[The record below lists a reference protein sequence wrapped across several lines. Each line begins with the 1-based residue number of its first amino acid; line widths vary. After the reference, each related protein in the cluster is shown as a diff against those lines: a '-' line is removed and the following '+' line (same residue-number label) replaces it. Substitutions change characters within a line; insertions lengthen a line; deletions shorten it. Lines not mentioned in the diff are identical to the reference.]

1 MIPEIQ
7 INNISFPIFSN
18 KNTSINFN
26 KIKSAA
32 LVASSGTLLDNEFG
46 EEIDK
51 NDLIIRFNAA
61 RVKGYENH
69 VIQCR

>member
-18 KNTSINFN
+18 KNTNINFN
-26 KIKSAA
+26 KIKTAA

-46 EEIDK
+46 KKIDK
-51 NDLIIRFNAA
+51 ND
-61 RVKGYENH
+61 
-69 VIQCR
+69 